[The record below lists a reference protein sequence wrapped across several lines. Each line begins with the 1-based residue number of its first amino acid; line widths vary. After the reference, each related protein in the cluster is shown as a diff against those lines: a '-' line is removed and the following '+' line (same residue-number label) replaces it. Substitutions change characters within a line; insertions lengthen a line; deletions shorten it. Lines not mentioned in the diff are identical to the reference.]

1 MAKFLFVSSSQGL
14 DMRTL
19 SEIFPRNG
27 IFNFAAVV
35 EEENQ
40 EILICVSNHFS
51 NESLKLR
58 NVLKTE
64 IMSTLYANKLL
75 NMHRKLIKIVANE
88 RMPNVEFDGQKVI
101 SIHNYLFDH
110 ISELINASFDIQYVQ
125 ASNPFMLWDK
135 ISSSFNVREIDGTLS
150 TIPPVLPFAI
160 PKIFSYTEDGFCA
173 LVPLMATSTVS
184 LGPLF
189 EVFETSGI
197 ILLVLA
203 TLCYMILWIIYKMR
217 GEAQGSSWN
226 VVFGFFATLI
236 GQGFRF
242 RTTSFVMNLLLI
254 NFIIQAFV
262 MNNFFQGRK

>member
-1 MAKFLFVSSSQGL
+1 
-14 DMRTL
+14 
-19 SEIFPRNG
+19 
-27 IFNFAAVV
+27 
-35 EEENQ
+35 
-40 EILICVSNHFS
+40 
-51 NESLKLR
+51 
-58 NVLKTE
+58 
-64 IMSTLYANKLL
+64 
-75 NMHRKLIKIVANE
+75 
-88 RMPNVEFDGQKVI
+88 
-101 SIHNYLFDH
+101 
-110 ISELINASFDIQYVQ
+110 VQ

-150 TIPPVLPFAI
+150 TIPPVLPSAI
-160 PKIFSYTEDGFCA
+160 PKIFSYTENGFCA

-197 ILLVLA
+197 IFLVLA